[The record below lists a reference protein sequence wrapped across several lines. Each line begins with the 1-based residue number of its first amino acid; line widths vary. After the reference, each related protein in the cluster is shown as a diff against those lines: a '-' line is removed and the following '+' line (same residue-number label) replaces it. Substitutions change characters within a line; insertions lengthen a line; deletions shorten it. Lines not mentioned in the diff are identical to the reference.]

1 MTVGITGGIGAGKS
15 YVSSLFAD
23 RGFTVID
30 ADEVCRGIYHGE
42 CLREVVD
49 AFGDGILTEEGSLD
63 RKALGSIVFADR
75 ERLDTLN
82 SIAHRY
88 IDAEIK
94 AMIEGAKTPHVLI
107 DAPQLFEA
115 RVDKECDAVIYVY
128 APEGERISR
137 VMARDGLPE
146 EEIKKRME
154 MQLDDDFFR
163 SRCAFIINNGDGEDV
178 TLQVNEIIKR
188 IGGYNNG
195 N

>member
-1 MTVGITGGIGAGKS
+1 MIVGITGGIGAGKS
-15 YVSSLFAD
+15 YVSAIFAE

-42 CLREVVD
+42 CLGEVLD
-49 AFGDGILTEEGSLD
+49 TFGEGVLTEDGNLD
-63 RKALGSIVFADR
+63 RKALGAIVFNDR
-75 ERLDTLN
+75 AELDTLN
-82 SIAHRY
+82 GIAHRY

-94 AMIEGAKTPHVLI
+94 AMIKSAETPNVLI

-115 RVDKECDAVIYVY
+115 GVDKECDAVIYVY
-128 APEGERISR
+128 APKEERIAR
-137 VMARDGLPE
+137 VMARDGLSRSDVE
-146 EEIKKRME
+146 NRMK
-154 MQLDDDFFR
+154 MQHDDEFFR

-178 TLQVNEIIKR
+178 AKQVNEIIKR